1 MSINDKLIE
10 LRDLMEILGYSD
22 MRSVKSF
29 CVENKIPLFNL
40 GKRTYTVSNF
50 LDLVIA
56 NEFGKNYSNGDE
68 ILKAINDDDK
78 EELIRL
84 LEAPTERKVRDK
96 YKTNVKN
103 SPAAEKLIRK
113 LNEV

>member
-29 CVENKIPLFNL
+29 CMENKIPLFNL

-84 LEAPTERKVRDK
+84 LEAPTEKRGREK
-96 YKTNVKN
+96 YKMNVKN
-103 SPAAEKLIRK
+103 SPAAEKLLRK